1 MSNQRRGKT
10 YRASAMDNGDAM
22 RVVTFFK
29 QAKDQLILADEGD
42 AAFYFEFA
50 NRIFHVVIIY
60 TVRIAQ
66 CRVQNKNKK
75 YTYENM

>member
-42 AAFYFEFA
+42 AAFYFEQIETWLRDG
-50 NRIFHVVIIY
+50 NGLPY
-60 TVRIAQ
+60 DE
-66 CRVQNKNKK
+66 KNVAKVLGL
-75 YTYENM
+75 